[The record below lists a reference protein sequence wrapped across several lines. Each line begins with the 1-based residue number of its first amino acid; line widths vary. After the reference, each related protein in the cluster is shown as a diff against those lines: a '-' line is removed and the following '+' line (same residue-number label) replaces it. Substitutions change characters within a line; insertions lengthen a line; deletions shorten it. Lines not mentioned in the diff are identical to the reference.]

1 MNVTKVGISDASPT
15 DDVTD
20 RKGLPRELDA
30 LVSGPPLKET
40 HFLRRLVGMRLGRL
54 QTYGNATL
62 MVEQYLR
69 CTRDGYYQ
77 FEFS

>member
-1 MNVTKVGISDASPT
+1 MLRIE
-15 DDVTD
+15 
-20 RKGLPRELDA
+20 KGLATGTHA
-30 LVSGPPLKET
+30 LVSGLPLKET